1 MIFHLSN
8 MDSMYLDVSTL
19 LKIRVVIRV
28 PEEPTGEK
36 DCSTFSYSKIINRIQ
51 VPNCNILS

>member
-36 DCSTFSYSKIINRIQ
+36 D
-51 VPNCNILS
+51 